1 MDSEEQIKKR
11 IDKYRELGKSL
22 IRLADGNLK
31 YTGVLNKNGE
41 IEIEGSTNTLTVGV
55 LASVLTAIDYLG
67 TDALIQLFKRVDEY
81 LNDN

>member
-1 MDSEEQIKKR
+1 MDSEEQIKNR

-22 IRLADGNLK
+22 TRLADGNLK

-41 IEIEGSTNTLTVGV
+41 IEIEGSTNTLTVEG
-55 LASVLTAIDYLG
+55 LATIFTAIDYLG
-67 TDALIQLFKRVDEY
+67 TDALIQLFKGFDEY